1 MQITSLRQNYSLEQ
15 AGKPSTGKVELLLNK
30 TQPRGRHKMLLN
42 HFGIL
47 GIELGLA
54 CNRDSIR
61 RISLKSDE
69 SFAFEKTPCISSSC
83 RFLPVRFR
91 EYEIDL

>member
-1 MQITSLRQNYSLEQ
+1 MQTISLRQNNSLEQ
-15 AGKPSTGKVELLLNK
+15 AGKLSTGKVELLLNK
-30 TQPRGRHKMLLN
+30 AQPRGRHKILL
-42 HFGIL
+42 GIL

-83 RFLPVRFR
+83 KFLPVRFR

>member
-1 MQITSLRQNYSLEQ
+1 MQTISLRQNNSLEQ

-30 TQPRGRHKMLLN
+30 SQPRGRNKILL
-42 HFGIL
+42 GIL

-61 RISLKSDE
+61 RMSLKSDE
-69 SFAFEKTPCISSSC
+69 SFAFEKTSCIRFSC
-83 RFLPVRFR
+83 KFLPVRFR
-91 EYEIDL
+91 E